1 MEQLSLRAATPE
13 ARVPQL
19 ESLEAATKDAAR
31 RCNKDLIQQRKKENV
46 V

>member
-1 MEQLSLRAATPE
+1 MEQLSLRAVTPE

-19 ESLEAATKDAAR
+19 ESLEAATKDPSQ
-31 RCNKDLIQQRKKENV
+31 CCKTDLLQQRKKENV